1 MAVHA
6 SFSVQTGHSA
16 RSSRA
21 VRRGQLDGFV
31 GFDVRRDEKLRAR
44 VVRVVHDVL
53 VPCCMFPLALY
64 DRLDCG
70 YVRSKDISP
79 YLFN

>member
-1 MAVHA
+1 MQA
-6 SFSVQTGHSA
+6 SGFKQGIQPTLH
-16 RSSRA
+16 A
-21 VRRGQLDGFV
+21 VRRGQLDRFV

-64 DRLDCG
+64 DCLDCE
-70 YVRSKDISP
+70 YVRSNVDISP